1 MDFIRSGELWT
12 MSTSLSNT
20 YRTYGLYKVWH
31 ALHNILQLIRDIKCR
46 RKQVSFREIGGNN
59 YDVTPQ
65 VKLIVGWQC
74 GRALL
79 SVVF

>member
-1 MDFIRSGELWT
+1 MDFIRSGDLWT

-31 ALHNILQLIRDIKCR
+31 ALHNILQLIRDIKRR
-46 RKQVSFREIGGNN
+46 RKQVSFKEIGANN
-59 YDVTPQ
+59 NDVTPK
-65 VKLIVGWQC
+65 VKLIVGWQF